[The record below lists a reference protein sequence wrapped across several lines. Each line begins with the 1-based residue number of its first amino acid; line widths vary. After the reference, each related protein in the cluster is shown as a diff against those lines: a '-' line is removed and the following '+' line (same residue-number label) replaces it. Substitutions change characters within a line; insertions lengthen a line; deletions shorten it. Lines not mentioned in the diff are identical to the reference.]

1 MKKLIAYYSRAGEN
15 YFGGDYRIIAKG
27 NTQVIA
33 EYLKDILGADM
44 YKIEQKNNYSDNY
57 KACIAQ
63 AKTDLKENVRP
74 ELVSAVPDLSK
85 YDEIYLGYPNYW
97 GTMPMAVYTF
107 LENAN
112 LKGKTIYPFC
122 THEGS
127 GLSSTPNDIKKI
139 APDSFIGE
147 AIAII
152 GSNAVNSYAEIKKW
166 TERNLNK

>member
-63 AKTDLKENVRP
+63 AKKDLKENARP

>member
-1 MKKLIAYYSRAGEN
+1 MQNIS
-15 YFGGDYRIIAKG
+15 
-27 NTQVIA
+27 
-33 EYLKDILGADM
+33 
-44 YKIEQKNNYSDNY
+44 KIFSAQICIKSSKKNNYSDNY

-63 AKTDLKENVRP
+63 AKTDLKENARP